1 VGGRVADPSGPMHVR
16 KGDVVVIISGKDR
29 GKRGKVI
36 RSETD
41 KGRIV
46 VEGVNVVKKH
56 TRPQGK
62 AMQGGIIDQEAPIP
76 SAKAMLVCGRCNR
89 PSRLKKT
96 QLNDG
101 RRVRTCKKCG
111 EVVDR

>member
-1 VGGRVADPSGPMHVR
+1 MRKRGAGPGGPMHVR

-29 GKRGKVI
+29 GKRGKII
-36 RSETD
+36 RSEAD
-41 KGRIV
+41 KGKIV

-62 AMQGGIIDQEAPIP
+62 AMQGGIVDQEAPIP
-76 SAKAMLVCGRCNR
+76 SAKAMLVCVRCNR
-89 PSRLKKT
+89 PARLKKT
-96 QLNDG
+96 LLKDG
-101 RRVRTCKKCG
+101 RHVRTCKKCG